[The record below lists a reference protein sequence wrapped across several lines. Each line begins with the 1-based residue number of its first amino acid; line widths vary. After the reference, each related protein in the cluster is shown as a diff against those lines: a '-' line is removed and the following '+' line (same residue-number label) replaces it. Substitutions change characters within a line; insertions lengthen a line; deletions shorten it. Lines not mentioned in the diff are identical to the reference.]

1 MSGASDVGLAAS
13 GTSGNITLR
22 RKAGIVRRSYRFAQ
36 RQLLGT
42 ITHVATT
49 EHVAALTFDDGPDPA
64 STPLVL
70 DVLAKHN
77 AHGTFFMLGAAASRY
92 PDLVREVAARGHA
105 IGNHTWD
112 HPSLPS
118 LTHRERFRQIRD
130 CRNTL
135 ADSGQRLFRPP
146 YGEQN
151 MAARLDLLCF
161 GYQVVTWN
169 TDSGDWWNPDA
180 VAMADHLVKH
190 IRPGCIVVLHDAIS
204 PPPANENAAP
214 LPREILYDRGAM
226 LAALD
231 LTLKRLDGRFRF
243 VTVPQLLQR
252 GRPRRTVWS
261 SWQDARR

>member
-1 MSGASDVGLAAS
+1 M
-13 GTSGNITLR
+13 R
-22 RKAGIVRRSYRFAQ
+22 RLYRFAQ

-118 LTHRERFRQIRD
+118 LTHRERF
-130 CRNTL
+130 
-135 ADSGQRLFRPP
+135 
-146 YGEQN
+146 
-151 MAARLDLLCF
+151 ARF
-161 GYQVVTWN
+161 ATAGTPWR
-169 TDSGDWWNPDA
+169 T
-180 VAMADHLVKH
+180 
-190 IRPGCIVVLHDAIS
+190 
-204 PPPANENAAP
+204 PANVSF
-214 LPREILYDRGAM
+214 D
-226 LAALD
+226 
-231 LTLKRLDGRFRF
+231 
-243 VTVPQLLQR
+243 
-252 GRPRRTVWS
+252 RRTANRTWRPAS
-261 SWQDARR
+261 TSCASGIRW

>member
-1 MSGASDVGLAAS
+1 MSGVSDVRLAAP
-13 GTSGNITLR
+13 GASGNITMR
-22 RKAGIVRRSYRFAQ
+22 SKAGIVRRSYRFA
-36 RQLLGT
+36 RRELLGT

-49 EHVAALTFDDGPDPA
+49 EPVAALTFDDGPDPA

-70 DVLAKHN
+70 DVLAKHH
-77 AHGTFFMLGAAASRY
+77 AHGTFFMLGKAASRY
-92 PDLVREVAARGHA
+92 PDLMREVAARGHA

-118 LTHRERFRQIRD
+118 LTHRERFRQIRN

-146 YGEQN
+146 FGEQN
-151 MAARLDLLCF
+151 LAARLDLLCF
-161 GYQVVTWN
+161 GYQVITWN

-180 VAMADHLVKH
+180 VAMADHLVQH
-190 IRPGCIVVLHDAIS
+190 IRPGCIVVLHDAICR
-204 PPPANENAAP
+204 PNENMPP
-214 LPREILYDRGAM
+214 LPREIVYDRGAM

-231 LTLKRLDGRFRF
+231 LTLERLDGRFRF

-252 GRPRRTVWS
+252 GRPRKTVWS
-261 SWQDARR
+261 SWRDARN